1 MRHQIEQKKGKL
13 KSRKHLNADAMFKR
27 LHGEFSEVSDCRE
40 GHINISISDALMSGF
55 AVFSLKDPSLLAFDE
70 RRGTDGNLES
80 IYHIENVPC
89 DTQMRTILDE
99 VNPEE
104 IRPAYKNIFR
114 ELQRGKALE
123 PMVFFQGCYLLSLDG
138 TGYFSS
144 KKLFSD
150 GCLKKVSKKTGEISY
165 YQQMLGAAI
174 VHPDFKEVIPLAPE
188 PIVKQDGQSKND
200 CERNAAKRFFGKL
213 RKDHP
218 HLPLIIIEDAL
229 SSNAPHIR
237 EAEKYDLHY
246 ILGVKKG
253 DHPFLFN
260 QVEEAQKRGE
270 TTQFEF
276 VDKDDPEKIHRF
288 LFHNQV
294 PLNKSNQDLLTNF
307 LEYWEITPTKTQHF
321 SWVIDFTITKSNAYE
336 LMRGGRARW
345 KIENETFNTLKN
357 QGYHFGHN
365 YGLGKKNLS
374 VVFAM
379 LMMLAFLVDQTQQ
392 VCCPLFR
399 GAWNKLGSK
408 RALWDRMR
416 SLFRSFS
423 FKSMRMLYK
432 ALIYGVKFQPPII
445 LYDTT

>member
-1 MRHQIEQKKGKL
+1 MKHQSEQKKGKL
-13 KSRKHLNADAMFKR
+13 KSRKHLNADAVFKH
-27 LHGEFSEVSDCRE
+27 LHKDFSRVSDCRE
-40 GHINISISDALMSGF
+40 GNTDISIADALMSGF

-70 RRGTDGNLES
+70 RREADGNLET
-80 IYHIENVPC
+80 IYHIKKAPC

-99 VNPEE
+99 VNPGE

-123 PMVFFQGCYLLSLDG
+123 PMVFFQGCYLLTLDG

-150 GCLKKVSKKTGEISY
+150 DCLKKVSKKTGEITY

-174 VHPDFKEVIPLAPE
+174 VHPDHKEVIPLAPE
-188 PIVKQDGQSKND
+188 PIIKQDGQSKND
-200 CERNAAKRFFGKL
+200 CERNAGKRFFGKL

-218 HLPLIIIEDAL
+218 HLSLIITEDAL

-237 EAEKYDLHY
+237 EAKKYNFHY

-253 DHPFLFN
+253 DHPFLFS
-260 QVEEAQKRGE
+260 QVEEAQKRGD
-270 TTQFEF
+270 TTQFELI
-276 VDKDDPEKIHRF
+276 DKDDPQKIHRF
-288 LFHNQV
+288 LFLNQV
-294 PLNKSNQDLLTNF
+294 PLNESNQDLLTNF

-321 SWVIDFTITKSNAYE
+321 SWVIDFTITKGNAYE

-365 YGLGKKNLS
+365 YGLGKNNLS
-374 VVFAM
+374 VVFVM

-392 VCCPLFR
+392 ICCPLFQSV
-399 GAWNKLGSK
+399 WDKLGSK

-416 SLFRSFS
+416 SLFREFS
-423 FKSMRMLYK
+423 FKSMRMLYE
-432 ALIYGVKFQPPII
+432 ALLYGIKFQPPII